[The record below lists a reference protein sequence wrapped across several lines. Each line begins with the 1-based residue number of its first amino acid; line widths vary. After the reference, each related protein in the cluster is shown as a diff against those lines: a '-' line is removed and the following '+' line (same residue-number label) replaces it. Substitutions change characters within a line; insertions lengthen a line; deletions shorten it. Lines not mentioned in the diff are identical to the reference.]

1 MGFLSHLFP
10 WGLILQGVALV
21 HFIRRRPETY
31 WLWIILFLGPLG
43 ALIYIVME
51 VVPDLGLLRQSFDGF
66 SRRQGIAHLE
76 AVVRENPSVG
86 NYEELGGLYFDE
98 GKYAEARQCYD
109 QAIAA
114 GADHLDPVYRR
125 GLAALNLNDF
135 AAAARDLE
143 QVIAREP
150 KYDFQRAIG
159 LLGHAY
165 ANSGQADKA
174 QSAFERA
181 TQLSTLTETYFNYA
195 LFLAAQ
201 GRTAEARDWAQKI
214 LSKKAAM
221 PRYVQRRERPWFNK
235 AGALLKRLPA
245 SG

>member
-1 MGFLSHLFP
+1 MGFLSHLWP

-51 VVPDLGLLRQSFDGF
+51 VVPDLGLLQQSFAGFNRRQS
-66 SRRQGIAHLE
+66 IAQLQ
-76 AVVRENPSVG
+76 AMVGENPSVG
-86 NYEELGGLYFDE
+86 NYEELGGLYLDE
-98 GKYAEARQCYD
+98 GKFAEARQCYD
-109 QAIAA
+109 KAIAS

-125 GLAALNLNDF
+125 GLAAMQMGDF
-135 AAAARDLE
+135 AAAVKDLE
-143 QVIAREP
+143 YVTSRDP

-165 ANSGQADKA
+165 ANSGQPDKA

-181 TQLSTLTETYFNYA
+181 TQVSTLTETYFHYA
-195 LFLAAQ
+195 AFLAAQ

-221 PRYVQRRERPWFNK
+221 PRYIQRRERPWFNK
-235 AGALLKRLPA
+235 AGALLKRLP
-245 SG
+245 